1 MSSVGDLLDGYDTIA
16 AWDEMFD
23 AAGGPRPH
31 YRTLYEQVQTSS
43 RADFDERCSTRDRVF
58 RRDMKEIGTDWFRG
72 KNAPGYLPTGPW
84 LVPASEDPD
93 THDLAS

>member
-43 RADFDERCSTRDRVF
+43 WHYLNIPPEAAGYDRDRV
-58 RRDMKEIGTDWFRG
+58 W
-72 KNAPGYLPTGPW
+72 P
-84 LVPASEDPD
+84 
-93 THDLAS
+93 